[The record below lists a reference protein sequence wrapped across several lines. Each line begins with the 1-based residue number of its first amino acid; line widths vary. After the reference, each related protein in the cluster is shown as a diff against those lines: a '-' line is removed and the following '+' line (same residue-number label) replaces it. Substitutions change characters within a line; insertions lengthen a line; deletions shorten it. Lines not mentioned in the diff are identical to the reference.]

1 MQTYLS
7 LPDALARH
15 TDAVERELRSIVPDD
30 GSPLYNALRYH
41 MGWCDQS
48 GKAVNGT
55 AGKRFRPVLC
65 LMACASVGGEPDSAM
80 PAAVALELVH
90 NFSLIHDDIQ
100 DRDTERHHMP
110 TVWAVWGESQAL
122 SAGNAMYTLASGALL
137 KLAEQAVSPDR
148 IAQASASL
156 TRSSLEMMEGQY
168 LDLEFEKRTEVNTDD
183 YLDMIARKTGALIA
197 CTMEMGVLIGSGD
210 TATASVFART
220 GRHLGHLFQVRDDI
234 LGVWGEEAATGKPT
248 GSDIRRKKKT
258 YLVVQAM
265 QQATGAAA
273 ITLKRIYAKQNPSD
287 QDIRQVMD
295 VMESTCARQEA
306 EALAAR
312 LADRALEAIQ
322 PAELSPRSMRDFEE
336 LVSFLLNRNR

>member
-15 TDAVERELRSIVPDD
+15 SDAVERELRSTVPDD
-30 GSPLYNALRYH
+30 GSPVHTALRYH

-48 GKAVNGT
+48 GTPVNGP

-65 LMACASVGGEPDSAM
+65 LMACASVGGNPDTAM
-80 PAAVALELVH
+80 PAAIALELVH

-100 DRDTERHHMP
+100 DRDRERHHRP
-110 TVWAVWGESQAL
+110 TVWSVWGEPQAL
-122 SAGNAMYTLASGALL
+122 SAGNAMYSLASGALL
-137 KLAEQAVSPDR
+137 GLSDRAVPPDR
-148 IAQASASL
+148 VAQAWASL
-156 TRSSLEMMEGQY
+156 ASSSLEMMEGQY
-168 LDLEFEKRTEVNTDD
+168 LDLEFEKRTDVNTVD

-197 CTMEMGVLIGSGD
+197 CTMEMGVLIGATD

-265 QQATGAAA
+265 QQAKGAAA
-273 ITLKRIYAKQNPSD
+273 STLKRIYDKPEPSD
-287 QDIRQVMD
+287 RDIRRVMD
-295 VMESTCARQEA
+295 VMESTGARQEA

-312 LADRALEAIQ
+312 LADQTLESIQ
-322 PAELSPRSMRDFEE
+322 SAELSPRSIRDFEE
-336 LVSFLLNRNR
+336 LVTFLQHRDR

>member
-15 TDAVERELRSIVPDD
+15 TDAVEGELRSIVPDD
-30 GSPLYNALRYH
+30 GTPLYTALRYH

-48 GKAVNGT
+48 GRPVNGM

-65 LMACASVGGEPDSAM
+65 LMACASVGGDPDIAM

-100 DRDTERHHMP
+100 DRDKERHHRP
-110 TVWAVWGESQAL
+110 TVWSVWGEPQAL
-122 SAGNAMYTLASGALL
+122 SAGNAMYALASSALL
-137 KLAEQAVSPDR
+137 RLAEQAVGPDR
-148 IAQASASL
+148 VTQAWASL
-156 TRSSLEMMEGQY
+156 SRSSLEMMEGQY
-168 LDLEFEKRTEVNTDD
+168 LDLEFEKRTDVNTGD

-197 CTMEMGVLIGSGD
+197 CTMEMGVLIGAAD

-265 QQATGAAA
+265 QQASGAAA
-273 ITLKRIYAKQNPSD
+273 STLRRIYDKRELSD
-287 QDIRQVMD
+287 RDVRRVMD
-295 VMESTCARQEA
+295 VMESTGARQEA

-312 LADRALEAIQ
+312 LADRALESIQ

-336 LVSFLLNRNR
+336 LVSFLQHRDR